1 MGARYPWYLLA
12 DSPGGQEKEAVL
24 ARKAPSEVPTYN
36 DIRQGFV
43 YERVPHIT
51 LKSIANNAEIDVIW
65 EKFQETLEPLRH
77 RLNSALGTSWEEW
90 EIPRDANDT
99 WPEEVRRIHA
109 DWWEQRIARQKE
121 IDASIA
127 AKADNEYLYDK
138 PCKDSN
144 KVRVAG
150 PFTVESLSASPHP
163 RCR

>member
-1 MGARYPWYLLA
+1 M
-12 DSPGGQEKEAVL
+12 
-24 ARKAPSEVPTYN
+24 PTYN

-65 EKFQETLEPLRH
+65 EKFQEALEPLRAE
-77 RLNSALGTSWEEW
+77 LNAALGTSYEEW
-90 EIPRDANDT
+90 EIPRDADDA

-127 AKADNEYLYDK
+127 AKADYEYLYDK
-138 PCKDSN
+138 PYEDNK
-144 KVRVAG
+144 KVRVPAR
-150 PFTVESLSASPHP
+150 LRWKA
-163 RCR
+163 CRRTAC